1 MIMFLNLLYTLAGLM
16 LFLMG
21 MLSYMQ
27 TDLNIHISLILG
39 VIGVLVFIVGA
50 IRLIV
55 TYLQQQIKKIGGDK
69 K

>member
-1 MIMFLNLLYTLAGLM
+1 MNMILNLLYTLSGLM

-39 VIGVLVFIVGA
+39 VIGVLVFIVGT
-50 IRLIV
+50 IRMH
-55 TYLQQQIKKIGGDK
+55 KDNW
-69 K
+69 

>member
-21 MLSYMQ
+21 LLAYVQ

-39 VIGVLVFIVGA
+39 VIGVLVFIVGT
-50 IRLIV
+50 IRMNE
-55 TYLQQQIKKIGGDK
+55 DN
-69 K
+69 

>member
-1 MIMFLNLLYTLAGLM
+1 MNMFLNLLYTLAGLM

-39 VIGVLVFIVGA
+39 IIGVLVFIVGA
-50 IRLIV
+50 IRMNE
-55 TYLQQQIKKIGGDK
+55 DN
-69 K
+69 